1 MKLKD
6 KYLQFERK
14 CLNYNDID
22 AFYWLYSRISLPI
35 TFLLQ
40 KTPITANMVTI
51 SMCFVGLVG
60 SVFLISNEN
69 YFLWIGVILIFLAK
83 LLDHTDGQL
92 ARIKKTFSKKGYFF
106 DWVGSHL
113 MELLIISSIT
123 TRSIL
128 TKEVSIY
135 FGIFGIFC
143 LFGYGM
149 KELMVLRSN
158 IIFERK
164 DEFKV
169 IKKKLGIKRI
179 LRKISLLEYQIEIL
193 PFLVL
198 INHLEW
204 YLVIYGIEYNILWII
219 KIIKEWINN

>member
-14 CLNYNDID
+14 CLNPNDID

-60 SVFLISNEN
+60 SLFLISSEN
-69 YFLWIGVILIFLAK
+69 YFLWIGVVLIFLAK

-123 TRSIL
+123 TRTIL
-128 TKEVSIY
+128 TKEASIY

-143 LFGYGM
+143 LLGYGM
-149 KELMVLRSN
+149 KELMVLRAH
-158 IIFERK
+158 IIFEKK

-204 YLVIYGIEYNILWII
+204 YLVIYGIEYNLLWII
-219 KIIKEWINN
+219 KIVKEWINN